1 MAVKWYLRTSV
12 THGCDTM
19 TLKYNHLERRNHTF
33 YFRYRVPSWVRHI
46 FEKECIRYSLN
57 TNDYNI
63 AIHLVKRESFKYDT
77 LLNDIRWLVME
88 IRNGKLH
95 LSQDDI
101 ENIIAQRI
109 KEIQDKL
116 DESYYKIKNGEI
128 APHNLPITMLE
139 EKDYK
144 STPFD
149 GSYEEFKDEQVIS
162 FVKKYVMAMKNNKRI
177 PPSVFDFLKR
187 TVKKNAIEPDE
198 TRPDWLDKL
207 ENGMQMADDYAHNR
221 AEAIVTDNRN
231 FYIPAVIE
239 RCLSYIEEERA
250 ANTVRAPQVKTHWQT
265 LFKKFKE
272 YKQQIKGTGDLTLQK
287 DYTCLEA
294 IFDLID
300 KKYVENLTAKDC
312 DFISQK
318 IYYIPKNWKKTDL
331 YKKKKLKNC
340 LTEDITEKNISTTTV
355 KKYLRSFK
363 EFLTYAQRKGYVSL
377 ALNVQLEIPSRE
389 TRESYDPFT
398 KAELK
403 KIFNP
408 ETYPYRQDEQFAFR
422 YFIPLMAL
430 FSGARLNELCQL
442 YLDDIK
448 KEGKIYYM
456 LFTDERKDQHIKNKS
471 SKRIVPI
478 HPKVME
484 MGFEEYYMSVRAK
497 RKDRLFYQLSYS
509 DANHYTDKMSK
520 WFGRYLDELGIKSK
534 RKVFHSFRHLVKPEL
549 RDAGIPQEYQNA
561 ICGWEG
567 QDTGE
572 RTYGSN
578 FKINVL
584 YNELCKLKFP
594 FLDENLKKIRERQI
608 TPRLALQYRLYP
620 NVDRTLDFAKK
631 KKEI

>member
-1 MAVKWYLRTSV
+1 M
-12 THGCDTM
+12 
-19 TLKYNHLERRNHTF
+19 
-33 YFRYRVPSWVRHI
+33 
-46 FEKECIRYSLN
+46 
-57 TNDYNI
+57 
-63 AIHLVKRESFKYDT
+63 
-77 LLNDIRWLVME
+77 ME

-198 TRPDWLDKL
+198 ARPDWLDKL

-250 ANTVRAPQVKTHWQT
+250 ANTVRAPRVKTNWQT

-312 DFISQK
+312 DF
-318 IYYIPKNWKKTDL
+318 
-331 YKKKKLKNC
+331 
-340 LTEDITEKNISTTTV
+340 
-355 KKYLRSFK
+355 
-363 EFLTYAQRKGYVSL
+363 
-377 ALNVQLEIPSRE
+377 
-389 TRESYDPFT
+389 
-398 KAELK
+398 
-403 KIFNP
+403 
-408 ETYPYRQDEQFAFR
+408 
-422 YFIPLMAL
+422 
-430 FSGARLNELCQL
+430 
-442 YLDDIK
+442 
-448 KEGKIYYM
+448 
-456 LFTDERKDQHIKNKS
+456 
-471 SKRIVPI
+471 
-478 HPKVME
+478 
-484 MGFEEYYMSVRAK
+484 
-497 RKDRLFYQLSYS
+497 
-509 DANHYTDKMSK
+509 
-520 WFGRYLDELGIKSK
+520 
-534 RKVFHSFRHLVKPEL
+534 
-549 RDAGIPQEYQNA
+549 
-561 ICGWEG
+561 
-567 QDTGE
+567 
-572 RTYGSN
+572 
-578 FKINVL
+578 
-584 YNELCKLKFP
+584 
-594 FLDENLKKIRERQI
+594 
-608 TPRLALQYRLYP
+608 
-620 NVDRTLDFAKK
+620 
-631 KKEI
+631 

>member
-1 MAVKWYLRTSV
+1 
-12 THGCDTM
+12 
-19 TLKYNHLERRNHTF
+19 
-33 YFRYRVPSWVRHI
+33 
-46 FEKECIRYSLN
+46 
-57 TNDYNI
+57 
-63 AIHLVKRESFKYDT
+63 
-77 LLNDIRWLVME
+77 ME
-88 IRNGKLH
+88 IRKGKLR

-128 APHNLPITMLE
+128 APKNIDITMLE
-139 EKDYK
+139 EKDFK
-144 STPFD
+144 NADFD
-149 GSYEEFKDEQVIS
+149 GTYEEFKDEQVVS

-198 TRPDWLDKL
+198 ATRPDWLDKL

-250 ANTVRAPQVKTHWQT
+250 ANTVRAPQVKTHWET

-272 YKQQIKGTGDLTLQK
+272 YKQQIKGTGDRTLQK
-287 DYTCLEA
+287 DFNCLEC
-294 IFDLID
+294 IFEMID

-318 IYYIPKNWKKTDL
+318 VYYIPKNWKKTEL
-331 YKKKKLKNC
+331 SKKKKLKNC
-340 LTEDITEKNISTTTV
+340 LTEDITDKNISTTTV
-355 KKYLRSFK
+355 KKYLRAFK

-377 ALNVQLEIPSRE
+377 ALNVQLEIPSRD

-398 KAELK
+398 KSELK
-403 KIFNP
+403 QIFNP
-408 ETYPYRQDEQFAFR
+408 ETYPYREDEQFAFR

-430 FSGARLNELCQL
+430 YSGARLNELCQL
-442 YLDDIK
+442 YIDDIK

-456 LFTDERKDQHIKNKS
+456 LFTGERKDQHIKNKS

-478 HPKVME
+478 HPKLIE
-484 MGFEEYYMSVRAK
+484 MGFEEYYMSVKAK

-520 WFGRYLDELGIKSK
+520 WFGRYLDLIGIKDK
-534 RKVFHSFRHLVKPEL
+534 RKVFHSFRHTVKPEL

-567 QDTGE
+567 RDTGE

-584 YNELCKLKFP
+584 YKELCKLKYP
-594 FLDENLKKIRERQI
+594 FLDDNLKKIKERVVPQ
-608 TPRLALQYRLYP
+608 RLAFQIRVYP

-631 KKEI
+631 KGKK

>member
-1 MAVKWYLRTSV
+1 MRQFFAT
-12 THGCDTM
+12 T
-19 TLKYNHLERRNHTF
+19 NF
-33 YFRYRVPSWVRHI
+33 
-46 FEKECIRYSLN
+46 RYSLS

-63 AIHLVKRESFKYDT
+63 AVHLVKREAFKYDT
-77 LLNDIRWLVME
+77 LLNDIRWLVMK
-88 IRNGKLH
+88 IRNGKLK

-128 APHNLPITMLE
+128 TPDNLPITMLE

-144 STPFD
+144 NTPFD
-149 GSYEEFKDEQVIS
+149 GSYEEFKDEQVVS
-162 FVKKYVMAMKNNKRI
+162 FVKKYVQAMKNNKRI

-187 TVKKNAIEPDE
+187 TVKKNAIDPEE
-198 TRPDWLDKL
+198 SARPDWLDKL
-207 ENGMQMADDYAHNR
+207 ENGMQMADDYAHKR

-250 ANTVRAPQVKTHWQT
+250 ANTVRAPQVKTNWQT

-272 YKQQIKGTGDLTLQK
+272 YKQQIKGTGEHTLQK
-287 DYTCLEA
+287 DFTCLEA
-294 IFDLID
+294 IFDMID

-318 IYYIPKNWKKTDL
+318 VYYIPKNWKKTDL

-340 LTEDITEKNISTTTV
+340 LTEDITDKNISTTTV
-355 KKYLRSFK
+355 KKYLRAFK
-363 EFLTYAQRKGYVSL
+363 EFLTYAQRKGYVNL
-377 ALNVQLEIPSRE
+377 ALNVQLEIPSRD

-408 ETYPYRQDEQFAFR
+408 ETYPYRQDEMFAFR

-430 FSGARLNELCQL
+430 YSGARLNELCQL

-478 HPKVME
+478 HPKLIE

-497 RKDRLFYQLSYS
+497 RKERLFYQLSYS
-509 DANHYTDKMSK
+509 DANRYTDKMSK
-520 WFGRYLDELGIKSK
+520 WFGRYLDEIGIISK
-534 RKVFHSFRHLVKPEL
+534 RKVFHSFRHTVKPEL

-567 QDTGE
+567 RDTGE

-584 YNELCKLKFP
+584 YNELCKLKYP
-594 FLDENLKKIRERQI
+594 FLDENLKKIKERPVSPKLAFQI
-608 TPRLALQYRLYP
+608 RVYP

-631 KKEI
+631 K

>member
-1 MAVKWYLRTSV
+1 
-12 THGCDTM
+12 M
-19 TLKYNHLERRNHTF
+19 TLKYDHLERRNHTY

-46 FEKECIRYSLN
+46 IGKNDFRYSLN

-63 AIHLVKRESFKYDT
+63 AVHLVKRETFKHDM

-109 KEIQDKL
+109 KEIQNKL
-116 DESYYKIKNGEI
+116 DESYFKIKEGKLSARDLN
-128 APHNLPITMLE
+128 ITMLE
-139 EKDYK
+139 QTDYNR
-144 STPFD
+144 SDFS
-149 GSYEEFKDEQVIS
+149 GSFQEFKDEAVIS
-162 FVKKYVMAMKNNKRI
+162 FVKKYVMSMKANKAI
-177 PPSVFDFLKR
+177 PPSVYDFLRR
-187 TVKKNAIEPDE
+187 TVKKNAIEQGQSD
-198 TRPDWLDKL
+198 RPDWLDKL
-207 ENGMQMADDYAHNR
+207 ENGMQMADEYAHNR
-221 AEAIVTDNRN
+221 TEAIVTDNRN

-250 ANTVRAPQVKTHWQT
+250 ANTIRAPQVKTAWQT

-272 YKQQIKGTGDLTLQK
+272 YKQQIKGTGEHTLQK
-287 DYTCLEA
+287 DFTCLEA
-294 IFDLID
+294 IFDMID

-318 IYYIPKNWKKTDL
+318 IYYIPKNWKKTEL
-331 YKKKKLKNC
+331 SKKKKLKNC
-340 LTEDITEKNISTTTV
+340 LTEDITENNISTTTV
-355 KKYLRSFK
+355 KKYLRAFK
-363 EFLTYAQRKGYVSL
+363 EFLTYAQRKGYVNL
-377 ALNVQLEIPSRE
+377 ALNVQLEIPSRD

-408 ETYPYRQDEQFAFR
+408 ETYPYKEDTNFAFR
-422 YFIPLMAL
+422 YYIPLMAL
-430 FSGARLNELCQL
+430 YTGARLNELCQL
-442 YLDDIK
+442 YVDDIK

-456 LFTDERKDQHIKNKS
+456 IFTDERKDQHIKNKS

-478 HPKVME
+478 HPKLME
-484 MGFEEYYMSVRAK
+484 MGFEEYYLSVKAK
-497 RKDRLFYQLSYS
+497 RHERLFYQLSYS

-534 RKVFHSFRHLVKPEL
+534 RKVFHSFRHTVKPEL
-549 RDAGIPQEYQNA
+549 RDAGVGQEYQNA

-567 QDTGE
+567 RDTGE
-572 RTYGSN
+572 RTYGST

-584 YNELCKLKFP
+584 YNEICKLKYP
-594 FLDENLKKIRERQI
+594 FLDENLKKIKQRELPARISLQI
-608 TPRLALQYRLYP
+608 RLYP
-620 NVDRTLDFAKK
+620 NKDRTLDFAKK
-631 KKEI
+631 KKEKK

>member
-88 IRNGKLH
+88 IKNGKLH

-198 TRPDWLDKL
+198 AARPDWLDKL

-221 AEAIVTDNRN
+221 AEAR
-231 FYIPAVIE
+231 
-239 RCLSYIEEERA
+239 
-250 ANTVRAPQVKTHWQT
+250 
-265 LFKKFKE
+265 
-272 YKQQIKGTGDLTLQK
+272 
-287 DYTCLEA
+287 
-294 IFDLID
+294 
-300 KKYVENLTAKDC
+300 
-312 DFISQK
+312 
-318 IYYIPKNWKKTDL
+318 
-331 YKKKKLKNC
+331 
-340 LTEDITEKNISTTTV
+340 
-355 KKYLRSFK
+355 
-363 EFLTYAQRKGYVSL
+363 
-377 ALNVQLEIPSRE
+377 
-389 TRESYDPFT
+389 
-398 KAELK
+398 
-403 KIFNP
+403 
-408 ETYPYRQDEQFAFR
+408 
-422 YFIPLMAL
+422 
-430 FSGARLNELCQL
+430 
-442 YLDDIK
+442 
-448 KEGKIYYM
+448 
-456 LFTDERKDQHIKNKS
+456 
-471 SKRIVPI
+471 
-478 HPKVME
+478 
-484 MGFEEYYMSVRAK
+484 
-497 RKDRLFYQLSYS
+497 
-509 DANHYTDKMSK
+509 
-520 WFGRYLDELGIKSK
+520 
-534 RKVFHSFRHLVKPEL
+534 
-549 RDAGIPQEYQNA
+549 
-561 ICGWEG
+561 
-567 QDTGE
+567 
-572 RTYGSN
+572 
-578 FKINVL
+578 
-584 YNELCKLKFP
+584 
-594 FLDENLKKIRERQI
+594 
-608 TPRLALQYRLYP
+608 
-620 NVDRTLDFAKK
+620 
-631 KKEI
+631 